1 MVEPEANRRRYPR
14 IQPDAAR
21 KVGWVDAPQSEEMEF
36 AEVIDLG
43 IGGIRFRSVDLN
55 LELGDVVEV
64 TFSLEDDPSTVV
76 GKVIRLSDQGSG
88 TQEIA
93 LAFLRIDPRTV
104 ARLHEISAAEDTL
117 D

>member
-1 MVEPEANRRRYPR
+1 MVTSKANRRRYPR
-14 IQPDAAR
+14 IQADAAR
-21 KVGWVDAPQSEEMEF
+21 KVGWVDTPQSEESEF

-55 LELGDVVEV
+55 LEIGDVVEV
-64 TFSLEDDPSTVV
+64 TFTLDEHPATVV
-76 GKVIRLSDQGSG
+76 GKVIRLSDEGSG

-93 LAFLRIDPRTV
+93 LAFLQIDPATV
-104 ARLHEISAAEDTL
+104 GRLHAIAGGEDTL

>member
-1 MVEPEANRRRYPR
+1 MENSGANRRRYPR
-14 IQPDAAR
+14 IQADAAR
-21 KVGWVDAPQSEEMEF
+21 KVGWVDTPQSDETEF

-55 LELGDVVEV
+55 LEVGDVVEV
-64 TFSLEDDPSTVV
+64 TFTLDAYPATVV
-76 GKVIRLSDQGSG
+76 GKVIRLSDEGSG

-93 LAFLRIDPRTV
+93 LSFLQIDPDTV
-104 ARLHEISAAEDTL
+104 ERLHGIAGGEDTL